1 MAREKRGMVI
11 AELHL
16 PLKALILKSNQT
28 QSQMRRSLPL
38 LIILGIVLLF
48 VFWGCGQYNSLVTSD
63 ENVKKVWNNVQSQYQ
78 RRADLIPNLVN
89 TVKGE
94 ANFERGTL
102 NDVINARARATSM
115 QINPENLTDENIA
128 QFQQAQGQL
137 SGALSR
143 LLVTVEQYPN
153 LRAND
158 AFRNLQ
164 TQLEGT
170 ENRITVARNDFN
182 EAVQQYNTQ
191 VRRFPV
197 NMFAAITGFKQ
208 RQGFTADPGSQNAPT
223 VDFNND
229 PATRPN
235 TPATLDTSNR

>member
-1 MAREKRGMVI
+1 M
-11 AELHL
+11 
-16 PLKALILKSNQT
+16 
-28 QSQMRRSLPL
+28 PL
-38 LIILGIVLLF
+38 LIILGIILVL
-48 VFWGCGQYNSLVTSD
+48 VFMGCGQYNNLVTQD
-63 ENVKKVWNNVQSQYQ
+63 ETVKKVWNNVQSQYQ
-78 RRADLIPNLVN
+78 RRADLIPNLVR
-89 TVKGE
+89 TVQGE

-115 QINPENLTDENIA
+115 QVSPENLTPENI
-128 QFQQAQGQL
+128 QRFQQAQGQL

-182 EAVQQYNTQ
+182 SAVQTYNTQ
-191 VRRFPV
+191 VRRFPT
-197 NMFAAITGFKQ
+197 NIFAGIMGF
-208 RQGFTADPGSQNAPT
+208 RAREGFQADPGSQNAPT
-223 VDFNND
+223 VDFSE
-229 PATRPN
+229 PQRPSVN
-235 TPATLDTSNR
+235 FTDTINR

>member
-1 MAREKRGMVI
+1 MRGI
-11 AELHL
+11 
-16 PLKALILKSNQT
+16 
-28 QSQMRRSLPL
+28 SLPVI
-38 LIILGIVLLF
+38 IILGILLILIF
-48 VFWGCGQYNSLVTSD
+48 MGCGQYNTLVQKD

-89 TVKGE
+89 TVRGE

-115 QINPENLTDENIA
+115 QISPENLTAENIER
-128 QFQQAQGQL
+128 FQQAQGQL
-137 SGALSR
+137 SSSLSR

-170 ENRITVARNDFN
+170 ENRIAVARNDFN
-182 EAVQQYNTQ
+182 ASVQDYNTT
-191 VRRFPV
+191 VRRFPT
-197 NMFAAITGFKQ
+197 NIFAGMMGFPP
-208 RQGFTADPGSQNAPT
+208 RTGFTADPGSQNAPR
-223 VDFNND
+223 VDFGD
-229 PATRPN
+229 QQPARPQVN
-235 TPATLDTSNR
+235 FNDTSRR

>member
-1 MAREKRGMVI
+1 
-11 AELHL
+11 
-16 PLKALILKSNQT
+16 
-28 QSQMRRSLPL
+28 MRRSMPL
-38 LIILGIVLLF
+38 LIILGILVLLL
-48 VFWGCGQYNSLVTSD
+48 FWGCGQYNGLVTTD
-63 ENVKKVWNNVQSQYQ
+63 ESVKKSWNNVQTQYQ

-115 QINPENLTDENIA
+115 QINPENLTTENIQ
-128 QFQQAQGQL
+128 QFQAAQGQL

-170 ENRITVARNDFN
+170 ENRIATARNDFN
-182 EAVQQYNTQ
+182 EQVQGYNTQ
-191 VRRFPV
+191 VRKFPV
-197 NMFAAITGFKQ
+197 SLFAGMTGFKV
-208 RQGFTADPGSQNAPT
+208 REGFTAAEGSQNAPT
-223 VDFNND
+223 VNFDGGATA
-229 PATRPN
+229 PA
-235 TPATLDTSNR
+235 PAPKVSVDTTN

>member
-1 MAREKRGMVI
+1 MKGR
-11 AELHL
+11 
-16 PLKALILKSNQT
+16 NT
-28 QSQMRRSLPL
+28 L
-38 LIILGIVLLF
+38 LLVVLGVLVLL
-48 VFWGCGQYNSLVTSD
+48 VFMGCGQYNSLVQQD

-115 QINPENLTDENIA
+115 QINPDNLTPENIER
-128 QFQQAQGQL
+128 FQAAQGEL

-143 LLVTVEQYPN
+143 LLVTVERYPT

-170 ENRITVARNDFN
+170 ENRIAVARNDFN
-182 EAVQQYNTQ
+182 AAVQTYNTQ
-191 VRRFPV
+191 VRKFPTV
-197 NMFAAITGFKQ
+197 LIAGIMGFERKE
-208 RQGFTADPGSQNAPT
+208 GFTADPGSENAPT
-223 VDFNND
+223 VDFGDQAAPPVN
-229 PATRPN
+229 
-235 TPATLDTSNR
+235 LDTAN

>member
-1 MAREKRGMVI
+1 MKRSM
-11 AELHL
+11 
-16 PLKALILKSNQT
+16 
-28 QSQMRRSLPL
+28 PL
-38 LIILGIVLLF
+38 LIILGIVVVLLF
-48 VFWGCGQYNSLVTSD
+48 MGCGQYNSLVQQD

-78 RRADLIPNLVN
+78 RRADLIPNLVE

-115 QINPENLTDENIA
+115 QVSPENLTPENIER
-128 QFQQAQGQL
+128 FQQAQSQL

-164 TQLEGT
+164 VQLEGT
-170 ENRITVARNDFN
+170 ENRISVERNKFN
-182 EAVQQYNTQ
+182 EMAKEYDVAI
-191 VRRFPV
+191 RRFPK
-197 NMFAAITGFKQ
+197 NILAGIFNFNNIPYFAAEKGAEK
-208 RQGFTADPGSQNAPT
+208 APS
-223 VDFNND
+223 VKF
-229 PATRPN
+229 
-235 TPATLDTSNR
+235 

>member
-1 MAREKRGMVI
+1 MRG
-11 AELHL
+11 
-16 PLKALILKSNQT
+16 
-28 QSQMRRSLPL
+28 RSLPL
-38 LIILGIVLLF
+38 LVILGLLVLL
-48 VFWGCGQYNSLVTSD
+48 VFWGCGSYNSLVQQD
-63 ENVKKVWNNVQSQYQ
+63 ETVKKVWNNVQSQYQ

-115 QINPENLTDENIA
+115 QISPENLTPENIQ

-182 EAVQQYNTQ
+182 EAVQAYNTK
-191 VRRFPV
+191 VRTFPT
-197 NMFAAITGFKQ
+197 NIFAGMMGFSP
-208 RQGFTADPGSQNAPT
+208 RAGFTADPGSQNAPR
-223 VDFNND
+223 VNFDEGQRPAVNFN
-229 PATRPN
+229 
-235 TPATLDTSNR
+235 DTIRR

>member
-1 MAREKRGMVI
+1 MKRSM
-11 AELHL
+11 
-16 PLKALILKSNQT
+16 
-28 QSQMRRSLPL
+28 PL
-38 LIILGIVLLF
+38 LIILGIVLLLLF
-48 VFWGCGQYNSLVTSD
+48 MGCGQYNNLVQQD
-63 ENVKKVWNNVQSQYQ
+63 ESVKKVWNNVQSQYQ

-102 NDVINARARATSM
+102 NDVINARAKATSV
-115 QINPENLTDENIA
+115 QVSPENLTPENIER
-128 QFQQAQGQL
+128 FQQAQGQL

-170 ENRITVARNDFN
+170 ENRIAVARNDFN
-182 EAVQQYNTQ
+182 AAVQVYNTQ
-191 VRRFPV
+191 VRKFPS
-197 NMFAAITGFKQ
+197 NIFAGMMGFKQ
-208 RQGFTADPGSQNAPT
+208 REGFTADPGAQNAPR
-223 VDFNND
+223 VDFGDQPQQPSVNFS
-229 PATRPN
+229 
-235 TPATLDTSNR
+235 DTAR

>member
-1 MAREKRGMVI
+1 MKGR
-11 AELHL
+11 
-16 PLKALILKSNQT
+16 NT
-28 QSQMRRSLPL
+28 L
-38 LIILGIVLLF
+38 LLVVLGILVLL
-48 VFWGCGQYNSLVTSD
+48 VFMGCGQYNSLVQQD

-115 QINPENLTDENIA
+115 QINPDNLTPENIEK
-128 QFQQAQGQL
+128 FQAAQGQL

-170 ENRITVARNDFN
+170 ENRIAVARNDFN
-182 EAVQQYNTQ
+182 AAVQTYNTQ
-191 VRRFPV
+191 VRKFPTV
-197 NMFAAITGFKQ
+197 LFAGIMGFG
-208 RQGFTADPGSQNAPT
+208 RREGFTADAGSENAPK
-223 VDFNND
+223 VDFD
-229 PATRPN
+229 GQSAPPVQ
-235 TPATLDTSNR
+235 LDTTN